1 MEDNKYRQVHNYYD
15 GNAARVLR
23 EMPAYEEEEYPARR
37 QPDIELPQEAERR
50 RERNTPGVK
59 PGVRKKIK
67 RKQKL
72 NMLSVFFLTAAIGV
86 TLYTC
91 IGYLNVQTRIIN
103 KNNEI
108 AQLESKLVKM
118 ENDNDA
124 NLAKIDTSVD
134 LNYIYNYAT
143 QKLGMV
149 YPDDKQVIRYKR
161 NVSDYV
167 KQYAEIPAAP
177 EDSLLDKILK

>member
-1 MEDNKYRQVHNYYD
+1 MADRKVKYKQVQSYYD
-15 GNAARVLR
+15 GNAVRKLR
-23 EMPAYEEEEYPARR
+23 EMPEYETQEYYPSEKEVSEGMPLEEER
-37 QPDIELPQEAERR
+37 QKT
-50 RERNTPGVK
+50 N
-59 PGVRKKIK
+59 PGVRRKVKGK
-67 RKQKL
+67 EKQKL
-72 NMLSVFFLTAAIGV
+72 DVFSSIFLTAAIGI

-91 IGYLNVQTRIIN
+91 IGYLNVQAQITG

-108 AQLESKLVKM
+108 TQLERKLAKM

-124 NLAKIDTSVD
+124 SLAKIDTSVD

-149 YPDDKQVIRYKR
+149 YPDDKQVIPYER

-167 KQYAEIPAAP
+167 KQYADIPKAAGN
-177 EDSLLDKILK
+177 SLLDRLTK